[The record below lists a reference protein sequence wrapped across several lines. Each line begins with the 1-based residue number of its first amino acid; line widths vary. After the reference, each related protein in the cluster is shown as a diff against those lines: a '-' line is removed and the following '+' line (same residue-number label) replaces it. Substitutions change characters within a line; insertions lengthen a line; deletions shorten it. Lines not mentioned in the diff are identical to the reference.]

1 MKKTYA
7 AVIAGFQ
14 VKLWMFCFFEEA
26 NQASKF
32 VQRSSI
38 VPIRLAASRNL
49 FACPKSK
56 KQVTPNLPE
65 GGSKAT
71 SEGDW
76 IKVQKKGKG
85 KDVLDN
91 RVSDL
96 PDPVS
101 HAPLAFN
108 SHGEHSEGKP
118 ALAFFTP
125 TRISLGGSS
134 EPLTLSLDHKPLGG
148 MPPKRTSTSEAP
160 ALTQAAIRKLVVDSV
175 ATALKTQAST
185 MANVDDA
192 NKNPEPREAPV
203 ARKCSYKEFMSF
215 QAFNFKG
222 SEGAI
227 ALIH

>member
-1 MKKTYA
+1 MEKTCA

-14 VKLWMFCFFEEA
+14 VKLWKFCFFEEA
-26 NQASKF
+26 NQASKS
-32 VQRSSI
+32 VLRSGI
-38 VPIRLAASRNL
+38 VPIRLAASGNL
-49 FACPKSK
+49 LSCPKSK
-56 KQVTPNLPE
+56 KQVNPNLPE

-118 ALAFFTP
+118 ALAFSTP

-148 MPPKRTSTSEAP
+148 
-160 ALTQAAIRKLVVDSV
+160 
-175 ATALKTQAST
+175 
-185 MANVDDA
+185 
-192 NKNPEPREAPV
+192 
-203 ARKCSYKEFMSF
+203 
-215 QAFNFKG
+215 
-222 SEGAI
+222 
-227 ALIH
+227 